1 MDFFGH
7 DAPVKAGRE
16 GVMIVRYSDG
26 RASGDALVLF
36 DNDRDLEHAMEKNRQ
51 SMGSRYVELYK
62 STLKEFQMVY
72 TVDMHGV
79 FSGKTSQCIVVGWHW
94 RVNMSWLVVSR
105 VNMSWLVGKHSK

>member
-72 TVDMHGV
+72 TVDMHG
-79 FSGKTSQCIVVGWHW
+79 GKTTQCIVVGRHW
-94 RVNMSWLVVSR
+94 RVNMSWLGGKPELIY
-105 VNMSWLVGKHSK
+105 MSWLVGKHSK

>member
-1 MDFFGH
+1 MDFFGP

-36 DNDRDLEHAMEKNRQ
+36 DNDRDLDRAMEKNRQ

-62 STLKEFQMVY
+62 SSLKEFQMVY
-72 TVDMHGV
+72 RHAIAACMWE
-79 FSGKTSQCIVVGWHW
+79 FSQEKW
-94 RVNMSWLVVSR
+94 VNVCMCRFWPVQGL
-105 VNMSWLVGKHSK
+105 

>member
-51 SMGSRYVELYK
+51 SMGSRYVELFK

-72 TVDMHGV
+72 KYAWV
-79 FSGKTSQCIVVGWHW
+79 FLDKRNQCIVVG
-94 RVNMSWLVVSR
+94 VAS
-105 VNMSWLVGKHSK
+105 